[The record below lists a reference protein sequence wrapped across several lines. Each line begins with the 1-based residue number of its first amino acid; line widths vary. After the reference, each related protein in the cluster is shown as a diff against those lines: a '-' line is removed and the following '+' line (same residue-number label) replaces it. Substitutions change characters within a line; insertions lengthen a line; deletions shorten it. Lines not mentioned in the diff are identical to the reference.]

1 MSSLH
6 VLILAAGKGK
16 RMVSE
21 LPKVLH
27 PVLFKPMLHHVISTV
42 KSLSSTSISIV
53 VGHGEEQVTESCRA
67 FKDVQFFQQ
76 KEQKGTAHAVLQ
88 AEPFLKKQSGTVL
101 VLCGDVILLRAKTL
115 SDFLEFHL
123 KEKNAATLLTA
134 VLSQPTGYGRILRED
149 NHRVLAIREE
159 RDSSEFERR
168 VTEVNSGIYCF
179 EISELLEVLPLI
191 QTSNQQK
198 EFYLTDAVDIL
209 VKKGKSVGAQ
219 ILSDSKEMTGINDRM
234 ALSEVEKILQ
244 QRINR
249 SWMEKGVTLRDP
261 QTIWIDSESTIGSDV
276 MIGSGSEI
284 VRSTLASSVIIES
297 QCHIYDS
304 EINKSSVIKQGSYLE
319 ESKVGE
325 GSHVGPYAHLRP
337 GTELQKDV
345 KIGNFVEVKKSTIGE
360 GSKASH
366 LSYIGDAE
374 IGKNVNLGC
383 GFITCNFDGG
393 PVKHKTIIEDEVFVG
408 SDSQTVAPVRLGKGS
423 YVASG
428 TTVTEDVPPD
438 ALAMSRGP
446 QNNREGVAARLRARK
461 MRNPGNK

>member
-1 MSSLH
+1 
-6 VLILAAGKGK
+6 
-16 RMVSE
+16 
-21 LPKVLH
+21 
-27 PVLFKPMLHHVISTV
+27 
-42 KSLSSTSISIV
+42 
-53 VGHGEEQVTESCRA
+53 
-67 FKDVQFFQQ
+67 
-76 KEQKGTAHAVLQ
+76 
-88 AEPFLKKQSGTVL
+88 
-101 VLCGDVILLRAKTL
+101 
-115 SDFLEFHL
+115 
-123 KEKNAATLLTA
+123 
-134 VLSQPTGYGRILRED
+134 
-149 NHRVLAIREE
+149 
-159 RDSSEFERR
+159 
-168 VTEVNSGIYCF
+168 
-179 EISELLEVLPLI
+179 
-191 QTSNQQK
+191 
-198 EFYLTDAVDIL
+198 
-209 VKKGKSVGAQ
+209 
-219 ILSDSKEMTGINDRM
+219 
-234 ALSEVEKILQ
+234 
-244 QRINR
+244 
-249 SWMEKGVTLRDP
+249 
-261 QTIWIDSESTIGSDV
+261 
-276 MIGSGSEI
+276 
-284 VRSTLASSVIIES
+284 VIIES